1 MGSSTNLETPKQ
13 PLTVKEHEVPRVTN
27 PHTVKFAT
35 SSRTREWENRDE
47 IDSEFDRVHLTPR
60 VLQMIEGD
68 AIAGVKGEMN
78 ALVEGWSAKNSW
90 ERQE

>member
-1 MGSSTNLETPKQ
+1 METPKQ

-35 SSRTREWENRDE
+35 SSRTRERENQDE
-47 IDSEFDRVHLTPR
+47 IDSEVDRVHLTPR

-68 AIAGVKGEMN
+68 VIAGVKGEMN
-78 ALVEGWSAKNSW
+78 ALV
-90 ERQE
+90 